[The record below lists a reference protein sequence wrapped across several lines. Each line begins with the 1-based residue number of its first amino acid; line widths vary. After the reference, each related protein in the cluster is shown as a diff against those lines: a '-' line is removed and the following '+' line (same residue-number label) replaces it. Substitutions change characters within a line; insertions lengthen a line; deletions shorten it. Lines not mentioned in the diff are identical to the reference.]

1 MLVREV
7 MTPRPITVHPGT
19 DTKTALRL
27 LDQHAVTS
35 MAVVDGDRRI
45 VGVVSEADLVREALP
60 PDPRAHMI
68 PPAEE
73 PRPARAHTVGELMNR
88 HAVAV
93 HGDADLSDAVELMT
107 STAVKSLPVVDD
119 RGRVVGMVSRR
130 DVVHLLARD
139 DERIEQQV
147 DELYREAGV
156 DWLVRVDDGTV
167 TVEGPDDRSS
177 RAIAA
182 SLAATVAGVT
192 DVRIIPPARTAGSKE
207 GPSR

>member
-7 MTPRPITVHPGT
+7 MTPRPLTVHPGT
-19 DTKTALRL
+19 ATKTALRL

-35 MAVVDGDRRI
+35 MPVVDGDNRV

-68 PPAEE
+68 PPAED
-73 PRPARAHTVGELMNR
+73 PRPARPHTVGEVMNR
-88 HAVAV
+88 HPVV
-93 HGDADLSDAVELMT
+93 VQGDADLSNAVELMT
-107 STAVKSLPVVDD
+107 STAVKSLPVVDG
-119 RGRVVGMVSRR
+119 RGCVIGMVSRR

-147 DELYREAGV
+147 DDLYRGAGV

-167 TVEGPDDRSS
+167 TVAGPDDRSS
-177 RAIAA
+177 RAIAI
-182 SLAATVAGVT
+182 SLASTVAGVT
-192 DVRIIPPARTAGSKE
+192 EVRIAPPTRTANSQE

>member
-7 MTPRPITVHPGT
+7 MTPHPVTVHPST
-19 DTKTALRL
+19 ETKTALRL
-27 LDQHAVTS
+27 LDEHAVTS
-35 MAVVDGDRRI
+35 MAVVEEDSRI
-45 VGVVSEADLVREALP
+45 VGVVGEADLVREALP

-68 PPAEE
+68 PPAED
-73 PRPARAHTVGELMNR
+73 PRPARPHTVGEVMNR
-88 HAVAV
+88 HPVAV
-93 HGDADLSDAVELMT
+93 HGDTDLSEAVELMT
-107 STAVKSLPVVDD
+107 STAVKSLPVVDG
-119 RGRVVGMVSRR
+119 RRRVVGMVSRR

-177 RAIAA
+177 RAIAI
-182 SLAATVAGVT
+182 SLASTVAGVT
-192 DVRIIPPARTAGSKE
+192 DVRIAPPSRTADSQE

>member
-7 MTPRPITVHPGT
+7 MTPRPLTVHPAT
-19 DTKTALRL
+19 QTKTALRL
-27 LDQHAVTS
+27 LDQHSVTS
-35 MAVVDGDRRI
+35 MPVVDGHSRI

-68 PPAEE
+68 PPAED
-73 PRPARAHTVGELMNR
+73 PHPARPHMVGEVMNR
-88 HAVAV
+88 HPVTV
-93 HGDADLSDAVELMT
+93 HGDADLADAVELMT
-107 STAVKSLPVVDD
+107 STAVKSLPVVDG
-119 RGRVVGMVSRR
+119 RGRVLGMVSRR

-139 DERIEQQV
+139 DQRIEREV

-177 RAIAA
+177 RAIAT

-192 DVRIIPPARTAGSKE
+192 DVRIAPPARTTGSQD

>member
-7 MTPRPITVHPGT
+7 MTPRPLTVHPGT
-19 DTKTALRL
+19 ETKTALRL
-27 LDQHAVTS
+27 LDRHAVTS
-35 MAVVDGDRRI
+35 MPVVDGRRRI

-68 PPAEE
+68 PPAED
-73 PRPARAHTVGELMNR
+73 PRPARPHTVGEVMNR
-88 HAVAV
+88 HPVTV
-93 HGDADLSDAVELMT
+93 HGDADLSDAVEMMT
-107 STAVKSLPVVDD
+107 STAVKSLPVVDG

-139 DERIEQQV
+139 DERIERQV
-147 DELYREAGV
+147 DELFREAGV

-177 RAIAA
+177 RAIAT

-192 DVRIIPPARTAGSKE
+192 DVRIAPPAGTGGPKE

>member
-7 MTPRPITVHPGT
+7 MTPHPATVHPGT
-19 DTKTALRL
+19 ETKTALRL

-35 MAVVDGDRRI
+35 MPVVDGHRRI

-68 PPAEE
+68 PPADD
-73 PRPARAHTVGELMNR
+73 PRPARPHTVGEVMNR
-88 HAVAV
+88 HPVAV

-107 STAVKSLPVVDD
+107 STAVKSLPVVD
-119 RGRVVGMVSRR
+119 GSGHVVGMVSRR

-139 DERIEQQV
+139 DERIEREV
-147 DELYREAGV
+147 DELYREAGL
-156 DWLVRVDDGTV
+156 DWLVRVEDGTV

-177 RAIAA
+177 RAIAT

-192 DVRIIPPARTAGSKE
+192 DVRIAPPTRTAGAKE
-207 GPSR
+207 GPPR

>member
-7 MTPRPITVHPGT
+7 MTPRPLTVHPGT
-19 DTKTALRL
+19 ETKTALRL

-35 MAVVDGDRRI
+35 LPVVDGDRRI

-68 PPAEE
+68 PAAEE
-73 PRPARAHTVGELMNR
+73 PRPPRPHTVGEVMNR
-88 HAVAV
+88 HPVSV

-107 STAVKSLPVVDD
+107 STAVKSLPVVDE
-119 RGRVVGMVSRR
+119 RRHVVGMVSRR

-139 DERIEQQV
+139 DERIEREV
-147 DELYREAGV
+147 DALYREFGV

-177 RAIAA
+177 RAVAT

-192 DVRIIPPARTAGSKE
+192 DVLIVPSTRSPGSQ
-207 GPSR
+207 GDPSR